1 MSGLKI
7 MKTAE
12 GTARGTW
19 YARVTRNGQKVNINL
34 KVPVRGTIPTDKN
47 GNFKVN
53 GRGDEAFR
61 ESRRLALDAL
71 KKMKADAGKT
81 SVVDREKRIHRLQTG
96 KALKETPLSAL
107 PALWRALPRET
118 QPTEERMKIYD
129 ATFKR
134 FMKFAAAFTARNG
147 GCCETVNTITPEIA
161 SAWFED
167 LKGSYAWETV
177 KNQMSLLSGAFRR
190 WSTNGEPNPFVQII
204 KRHRGEGK
212 ISKKP
217 LTEAEIARVFE
228 CSKDDA
234 FYHPLIVCAACTGM
248 RLGDVCNLKWT
259 DVDLKG
265 GFIDVVTSKANIR
278 VTIPIFTALR
288 KVLEAQLAE
297 SDENEPNVFPAA
309 TAKYNH
315 RSANGKLSER
325 SSLMRGVKPYLAT
338 AIFGD
343 QPDPEQGEL
352 VEDASKR
359 LSVEETVAII
369 ERSRFAPGK
378 KARVIDTYR
387 RFMSGASYADIT
399 ADTGRHKG
407 QSTQD
412 LQAVEELTGC
422 RIRPGDRYA
431 GSRKT
436 GLTTRDLIK
445 KTRGERTVGK
455 NAASLYGWHSFR
467 TGFVVLAVENGVPI
481 EDVLKIVGHAAVK
494 MTMDYYRP
502 TKKHVAERVRK
513 QLQGTVLGKDNLI
526 ADSACPT
533 TPAPAKPVLDDL
545 INSLSEDQ
553 KKALARKLLGL

>member
-118 QPTEERMKIYD
+118 PPTEERMKIYD

-190 WSTNGEPNPFVQII
+190 WSTNGEPN
-204 KRHRGEGK
+204 
-212 ISKKP
+212 
-217 LTEAEIARVFE
+217 
-228 CSKDDA
+228 C
-234 FYHPLIVCAACTGM
+234 
-248 RLGDVCNLKWT
+248 
-259 DVDLKG
+259 
-265 GFIDVVTSKANIR
+265 
-278 VTIPIFTALR
+278 
-288 KVLEAQLAE
+288 
-297 SDENEPNVFPAA
+297 
-309 TAKYNH
+309 
-315 RSANGKLSER
+315 
-325 SSLMRGVKPYLAT
+325 
-338 AIFGD
+338 
-343 QPDPEQGEL
+343 
-352 VEDASKR
+352 
-359 LSVEETVAII
+359 
-369 ERSRFAPGK
+369 
-378 KARVIDTYR
+378 
-387 RFMSGASYADIT
+387 
-399 ADTGRHKG
+399 
-407 QSTQD
+407 
-412 LQAVEELTGC
+412 
-422 RIRPGDRYA
+422 
-431 GSRKT
+431 
-436 GLTTRDLIK
+436 DLIK
-445 KTRGERTVGK
+445 KTRGSGRSAARRT
-455 NAASLYGWHSFR
+455 
-467 TGFVVLAVENGVPI
+467 
-481 EDVLKIVGHAAVK
+481 
-494 MTMDYYRP
+494 
-502 TKKHVAERVRK
+502 
-513 QLQGTVLGKDNLI
+513 
-526 ADSACPT
+526 SA
-533 TPAPAKPVLDDL
+533 
-545 INSLSEDQ
+545 
-553 KKALARKLLGL
+553 